1 MRRDISALQIK
12 FQPMF
17 ASQRLDKLL
26 IRIRLRPAQP
36 VIEMNHRN
44 HNPNLATQL
53 QQQPQK
59 RNRINPAGNGDA
71 EAIASPQ
78 QFLPPDVG

>member
-1 MRRDISALQIK
+1 ML
-12 FQPMF
+12 

-44 HNPNLATQL
+44 HNPNLAPQL
-53 QQQPQK
+53 EQQPQK
-59 RNRINPAGNGDA
+59 RNRINPAGDGHANAVPG
-71 EAIASPQ
+71 PQ
-78 QFLPPDVG
+78 HLLPPDVG